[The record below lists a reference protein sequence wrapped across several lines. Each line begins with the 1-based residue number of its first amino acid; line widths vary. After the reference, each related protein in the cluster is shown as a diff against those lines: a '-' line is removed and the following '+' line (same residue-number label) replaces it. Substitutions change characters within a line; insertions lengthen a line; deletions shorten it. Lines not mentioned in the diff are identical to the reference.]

1 MDRRLGRPL
10 PCQLANPTRVHLIPP
25 EFFTLYHAVP
35 CAYAVLAAISNC
47 YPPVWGRL
55 PTRYSP
61 VRHSVTKDFIR
72 RICPR
77 CFVRLAC
84 VKHAASVHPE
94 PGSNSLNKCLLQVK
108 INSWLIYPFYC
119 FLRIFRSFVFMIL
132 KRTFEE
138 CVSLFSYQGSVLHC
152 RLSQTALLLYHVV
165 SCLSRTFFNFF
176 LKLFLFLSR
185 SNFDILS
192 HPTGC
197 CQELFSFLF
206 DSFVISARSLRRNS
220 DRIPPLPGF
229 VNIFFNFS
237 YNLFIH
243 VFYYISDTWLTHQYI
258 VS

>member
-25 EFFTLYHAVP
+25 EFFTLHHAMP

-61 VRHSVTKDFIR
+61 VRHSVTGNFIR
-72 RICPR
+72 RIR
-77 CFVRLAC
+77 FKCFVRLAC

-138 CVSLFSYQGSVLHC
+138 CVSLFSYQRSFF
-152 RLSQTALLLYHVV
+152 ALPFVSNSFAIISCCFLLVKKFFQLFW
-165 SCLSRTFFNFF
+165 SCFF
-176 LKLFLFLSR
+176 LSC
-185 SNFDILS
+185 SNSDILS

-197 CQELFSFLF
+197 CQELFLFLF
-206 DSFVISARSLRRNS
+206 DSFVISVRSLRRNS
-220 DRIPPLPGF
+220 DRIPLYTWF
-229 VNIFFNFS
+229 VNSYFHIF
-237 YNLFIH
+237 LF
-243 VFYYISDTWLTHQYI
+243 FCE
-258 VS
+258 